1 MNRSASEMCVMSSP
15 SKSSGNKIDI
25 RVLPMNKTKT
35 KIDGS
40 ESSDSAKTIELNPNQ
55 QVKLPSEF
63 LNRDLAQDER
73 ISTYVTE
80 SPAK

>member
-1 MNRSASEMCVMSSP
+1 MSSP

-25 RVLPMNKTKT
+25 RVLPVNKTKT

-40 ESSDSAKTIELNPNQ
+40 ESSDSAKTIELNPNH
-55 QVKLPSEF
+55 QVKLPYEF
-63 LNRDLAQDER
+63 LNRDLAQEER
-73 ISTYVTE
+73 ISTYITE